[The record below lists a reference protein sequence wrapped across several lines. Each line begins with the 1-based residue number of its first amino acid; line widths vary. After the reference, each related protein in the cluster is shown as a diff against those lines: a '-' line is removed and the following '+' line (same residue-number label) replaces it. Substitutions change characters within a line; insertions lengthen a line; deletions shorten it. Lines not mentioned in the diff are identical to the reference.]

1 MSKIK
6 VARKVEFLLTLKT
19 EEKDNIIYQT
29 YEFWTNNK
37 KYLKY
42 AYDKRYC
49 LRSKLE
55 KIYESHLLNNFISR
69 EEYES
74 KIIFKYEKDG
84 DFTPQPSKIINC
96 EFYLPPF
103 NGCKYCRK
111 CRDEGNFLY
120 CEEKKKHYDSTG
132 IKNCQVFQSVDE
144 IIT

>member
-6 VARKVEFLLTLKT
+6 VAKKVEFLVTLKT
-19 EEKDNIIYQT
+19 EIKNDIIIQT

-37 KYLKY
+37 KYLRY

-49 LRSKLE
+49 LKSKLE
-55 KIYESHLLNNFISR
+55 KLYEANLLDNFISR
-69 EEYES
+69 EESET
-74 KIIFKYEKDG
+74 KIVFKYIKPENYVCE
-84 DFTPQPSKIINC
+84 PSKIINC

-111 CRDEGNFLY
+111 CEDKGNFLY
-120 CEEKKKHYDSTG
+120 CNEKKKHYDLAG
-132 IKNCQVFQSVDE
+132 IKNCQVFQSIDE

>member
-55 KIYESHLLNNFISR
+55 KVYESHL
-69 EEYES
+69 
-74 KIIFKYEKDG
+74 
-84 DFTPQPSKIINC
+84 
-96 EFYLPPF
+96 
-103 NGCKYCRK
+103 
-111 CRDEGNFLY
+111 
-120 CEEKKKHYDSTG
+120 
-132 IKNCQVFQSVDE
+132 
-144 IIT
+144 